1 MKWDANTQLCL
12 AAFTMASL
20 ALVISLF
27 SAFPGLKGLV
37 AVLRDSVLWLAL
49 LVILGGAGFV
59 VYQRL
64 QQSPSISQRPAFDD
78 LPGSLPGTPGRA
90 PAPRPFIPNSR

>member
-12 AAFTMASL
+12 AAVTMAGV

-27 SAFPGLKGLV
+27 SAFPGLKGLI
-37 AVLRDSVLWLAL
+37 AVVRDSVLWLAV
-49 LVILGGAGFV
+49 LVILSGAGFV

-64 QQSPSISQRPAFDD
+64 QQTPALSQRTGFEE
-78 LPGSLPGTPGRA
+78 LPSRA
-90 PAPRPFIPNSR
+90 PAPRPFIPGVPNP